1 MARLIDSENHVKDIE
16 KRGMRCIEI
25 DFADIVTLCWPIY
38 TIVVFC
44 IQLLLPGENIRPDT
58 RREYMPHEAT
68 L

>member
-25 DFADIVTLCWPIY
+25 DFANVVTLCWPID
-38 TIVVFC
+38 TIVVFY
-44 IQLLLPGENIRPDT
+44 IQLLLLGEDNSPET
-58 RREYMPHEAT
+58 GREYLPHEVT